1 MEIIKI
7 KISISNYFLIKS
19 FNKKH
24 KIKNMLKI
32 NFTMKRN
39 LAITNFLFIPL
50 IWLYLISCEAA
61 PTFELS
67 EIQPQSIQIR
77 KGEFGTFVLTI
88 IPKNGFSGVVSFEL
102 LDRKTNGSIVGIDI
116 SPVAAS
122 IVGVS
127 SQTFIVNVANFVEPK
142 KYQLKIRV
150 SYGASNFKEKN
161 IDIEVLPQPAF
172 SLGEPI
178 PNSLVVPIGGS
189 ASFSVPI
196 TPQDGF
202 KGKVSLELRDI
213 NTNSQMLDFSLFPN
227 EISLLEPVTQT
238 IVLNVN
244 YTAKEGTYNLKLRG
258 VSGDIISDTKF
269 QVVVSGQIGPIVV
282 PQIPQYFEISELA
295 PRSITL
301 PRGGKANLSVSIV
314 PKNDFKGQISL
325 EILERNSNSLIEGI
339 NLFPYSLHILEPVTQ
354 TITLYANP
362 EIPEGEYKLKIR
374 AVSGSIFDDE
384 DLDVKIIP
392 PPPAEEPPGDGTT
405 PQPSFD
411 ISDLN
416 PPSLTIGKGDEG
428 YFLVQITPQNGFY
441 GDIFFDVLSGANVI
455 TWLTLN
461 PQSVRVY
468 GGMTQ
473 QIYVKV
479 SPNAITGNFS
489 LKFRASSGSIFRE
502 KTFSLNITEGTP
514 APPSQPSSY
523 FEISDPYPASLTIG
537 KGDEGY
543 FLVQITPQ
551 NGFYGDIFFDVLS
564 GANVITWLTLN
575 PQSVRVYGGMTQ
587 QIYVKV
593 SPNAITGNFSLKLR
607 ASSGSIFREKTFSL
621 SISESPSPSFEISD
635 PNPVSLVVAAGQ
647 IKTFS
652 LTITPQN
659 GFSGLVNLY
668 VVDRNTG
675 GTIYGIS
682 ATPYSISVNQQVT
695 QVVSLNV
702 DSSVSYGYYA
712 LKIKASSGGIV
723 REKNIDLVVRKLFWA
738 KAYGPTGN
746 LNDEAYSIQRTKDG
760 GFIVAGY
767 MTIFGTNTDA
777 WVLKLDPDGNVQW
790 QKVFGGPFTDAAYE
804 VKESYDGSFIV
815 AGSSVTYPFTPG
827 TPNQSDGFIV
837 KLDSNGN
844 FAWSLTYGGS
854 LTDQFR
860 SLTIYQEG
868 VTEYII
874 VTGSTRSFGS
884 GGEDAWILKINYS
897 DGSTVW
903 QKTYGT
909 PNDDRFQRVITSSYN
924 GSISYVFAGRTATP
938 STNSDLWVMITD
950 KDGNIQMSKKYYY
963 PSLSPGG
970 EQAWDIKET
979 TDGAFV
985 VGNFAERYI
994 GSGGKD
1000 MWILKIRKDNGGIIW
1015 QKAFGGPGSLDDEAR
1030 SLLVEENGD
1039 IIIAGAAHSLVSSS
1053 SNYDIWILRL
1063 DKDGNLKW
1071 QKVFGLPGSNADL
1084 ASSICLSDDGN
1095 FVVAGYTTTSG
1106 GGNDIFVMKI
1116 TPDGYIKFNSGS
1128 SMRSQDSLGLDITTY
1143 AISQDVSTS
1152 ISTTSAS
1159 PASSN
1164 FTPQDRT
1171 YWIVHH
1177 AP

>member
-1 MEIIKI
+1 
-7 KISISNYFLIKS
+7 LT
-19 FNKKH
+19 KKH

-32 NFTMKRN
+32 DLTMKRN

-202 KGKVSLELRDI
+202 KGKISLELRDI

-244 YTAKEGTYNLKLRG
+244 YAAKEGTYNLKLRG
-258 VSGDIISDTKF
+258 VSGDTISDTKF
-269 QVVVSGQIGPIVV
+269 QVVVSGQISPIVV

-325 EILERNSNSLIEGI
+325 EILERNSNGLIEVI

-384 DLDVKIIP
+384 DLDVKIIPP

-441 GDIFFDVLSGANVI
+441 GDIFFDVLSGASVV

-461 PQSVRVY
+461 PQSVRVF

-489 LKFRASSGSIFRE
+489 LKLRASSSSIFRE
-502 KTFSLNITEGTP
+502 KNFSLNITEGTP

-523 FEISDPYPASLTIG
+523 FEISDPYPPSLTIG

-607 ASSGSIFREKTFSL
+607 ASSGSIFREKIFSL
-621 SISESPSPSFEISD
+621 NITEGSPAPPSPSFEISD

-668 VVDRNTG
+668 VVDRNTD

-682 ATPYSISVNQQVT
+682 VTPYSISINQQVT

-702 DSSVSYGYYA
+702 DSSVSSGYYA

-723 REKNIDLVVRKLFWA
+723 REKNIDLFVPKLWA
-738 KAYGPTGN
+738 KAYGSTG
-746 LNDEAYSIQRTKDG
+746 NDEAYSIQRTKDG

-767 MTIFGTNTDA
+767 MTISGTNTDV
-777 WVLKLDPDGNVQW
+777 WVLKLDPDGNIQW
-790 QKVFGGPFTDAAYE
+790 QKVFGGPFADVAYE
-804 VKESYDGSFIV
+804 VKESSDGSLIV
-815 AGSSVTYPFTPG
+815 AGSSVTSVPT
-827 TPNQSDGFIV
+827 TQRNGFIA
-837 KLDSNGN
+837 KLASNGN
-844 FAWSLTYGGS
+844 FVWSLTYGG
-854 LTDQFR
+854 TADDEFR
-860 SLTIYQEG
+860 SLTISQEDG
-868 VTEYII
+868 TEYII
-874 VTGSTRSFGS
+874 VTGYTRSFGS
-884 GGEDAWILKINYS
+884 GGEDAWILKVKSS

-909 PNDDRFQRVITSSYN
+909 SNDDRFQRVITSSYN
-924 GSISYVFAGRTATP
+924 GSISYVFVGRTGTLP
-938 STNSDLWVMITD
+938 NFDLWVMITD

-963 PSLSPGG
+963 PSLSPGY

-979 TDGAFV
+979 PDGAFV

-1000 MWILKIRKDNGGIIW
+1000 MWILKIRKDNGEIIW

-1030 SLLVEENGD
+1030 SILVEENGD
-1039 IIIAGAAHSLVSSS
+1039 IILAGTAHSLVSSS
-1053 SNYDIWILRL
+1053 GNYDIWILRL

-1106 GGNDIFVMKI
+1106 GGTDIFVMKI

-1143 AISQDVSTS
+1143 ATLQDVSTS

-1164 FTPQDRT
+1164 FTLQDRT

>member
-1 MEIIKI
+1 M
-7 KISISNYFLIKS
+7 SNLYFLIK
-19 FNKKH
+19 
-24 KIKNMLKI
+24 KIKTMVNMKNIKKKFKINYIMQRKLIFLNLFFIFLISIFLNSCKSAPPPFDISEPQPKLLKI
-32 NFTMKRN
+32 QRGRT
-39 LAITNFLFIPL
+39 
-50 IWLYLISCEAA
+50 
-61 PTFELS
+61 
-67 EIQPQSIQIR
+67 
-77 KGEFGTFVLTI
+77 GTFVLTI
-88 IPKNGFSGVVSFEL
+88 IPKSGFSGVVFFEL
-102 LDRKTNGSIVGIDI
+102 LDREANKNVAGIDLFPTAANI
-116 SPVAAS
+116 SGLS
-122 IVGVS
+122 H
-127 SQTFIVNVANFVEPK
+127 QTFTVSVTDSVEPK
-142 KYQLKIRV
+142 KYELKIRV
-150 SYGASNFKEKN
+150 SSGDSGFREKN

-178 PNSLVVPIGGS
+178 PNFLVVPIGGS

-258 VSGDIISDTKF
+258 LSGDIISDTKF
-269 QVVVSGQIGPIVV
+269 QLVVSGQIGSIVV
-282 PQIPQYFEISELA
+282 PQISQYFEISELA

-301 PRGGKANLSVSIV
+301 PRGGKANLRISIV

-392 PPPAEEPPGDGTT
+392 PPPPAEEPPGDGTT

-416 PPSLTIGKGDEG
+416 PPSLTIGKGEEG

-441 GDIFFDVLSGANVI
+441 GDIFFDVLSGASVI

-468 GGMTQ
+468 GDMTQ

-502 KTFSLNITEGTP
+502 KIFSLNITEGTP
-514 APPSQPSSY
+514 APPS
-523 FEISDPYPASLTIG
+523 
-537 KGDEGY
+537 
-543 FLVQITPQ
+543 
-551 NGFYGDIFFDVLS
+551 
-564 GANVITWLTLN
+564 
-575 PQSVRVYGGMTQ
+575 
-587 QIYVKV
+587 
-593 SPNAITGNFSLKLR
+593 
-607 ASSGSIFREKTFSL
+607 
-621 SISESPSPSFEISD
+621 PSFEISD
-635 PNPVSLVVAAGQ
+635 PDPVSLVVAAGQ

-682 ATPYSISVNQQVT
+682 VTPYFISVNQQVT

-723 REKNIDLVVRKLFWA
+723 REKNIDLFVPKLWA
-738 KAYGPTGN
+738 KAYGSTG
-746 LNDEAYSIQRTKDG
+746 NDEAYSIQRTKDG

-767 MTIFGTNTDA
+767 MTISGTNTDV
-777 WVLKLDPDGNVQW
+777 WVLKLDRDGNVQW
-790 QKVFGGPFTDAAYE
+790 QKVFGGPFADVAYE
-804 VKESYDGSFIV
+804 VKESSDGSFIV
-815 AGSSVTYPFTPG
+815 AGYSVTSVPT
-827 TPNQSDGFIV
+827 TQRNGFIV

-844 FAWSLTYGGS
+844 FAWSLTYGGTADDEFSS
-854 LTDQFR
+854 L
-860 SLTIYQEG
+860 
-868 VTEYII
+868 VTSVEDGEEYII
-874 VTGSTRSFGS
+874 VAGYTKSFGAL
-884 GGEDAWILKINYS
+884 GGEDAWVIKVKSL
-897 DGSTVW
+897 DGSIVW
-903 QKTYGT
+903 QKRYGASSASGT
-909 PNDDRFQRVITSSYN
+909 TDRFQRVITSSYN
-924 GSISYVFAGRTATP
+924 GSIRYVFAGRTGT
-938 STNSDLWVMITD
+938 STNNDFWIMITD
-950 KDGNIQMSKKYYY
+950 ENGNVQISRTYYY
-963 PSLSPGG
+963 STYHEGI
-970 EQAWDIKET
+970 WDIKET
-979 TDGAFV
+979 DGAFLL
-985 VGNFAERYI
+985 VGSAQRYFGTT
-994 GSGGKD
+994 GSD
-1000 MWILKIRKDNGGIIW
+1000 IWVLKISKDNGEILW
-1015 QKAFGGPGSLDDEAR
+1015 QKAFGSLDDDEPRTAI
-1030 SLLVEENGD
+1030 VTEDGG
-1039 IIIAGAAHSLVSSS
+1039 IIIAGTTRSILKGTDS
-1053 SNYDIWILRL
+1053 YDIWVLRL

-1071 QKVFGLPGSNADL
+1071 QKLYGVIGLSDRDQ

-1095 FVVAGYTTTSG
+1095 FVVAGYTTTSS
-1106 GGNDIFVMKI
+1106 NNRDIFVMKI
-1116 TPDGYIKFNSGS
+1116 VPEGYIKFRSTS
-1128 SMRSQDSLGLDITTY
+1128 PMTSQDTAGSVIPTNANTQY
-1143 AISQDVSTS
+1143 PS
-1152 ISTTSAS
+1152 ISTSDTGATQQDARFMS
-1159 PASSN
+1159 
-1164 FTPQDRT
+1164 QDRSFQ
-1171 YWIVHH
+1171 IINH

>member
-1 MEIIKI
+1 
-7 KISISNYFLIKS
+7 
-19 FNKKH
+19 
-24 KIKNMLKI
+24 MLKI
-32 NFTMKRN
+32 DLTMKRN
-39 LAITNFLFIPL
+39 LAITNLLFIPL

-67 EIQPQSIQIR
+67 EIQPQSLQIR

-102 LDRKTNGSIVGIDI
+102 LDRKTNGSIVGIEI

-227 EISLLEPVTQT
+227 EISLLEPVTQS

-282 PQIPQYFEISELA
+282 PQISQYFEISELA

-416 PPSLTIGKGDEG
+416 PPSLTIGKGEEG

-543 FLVQITPQ
+543 FLVQITSQ

-564 GANVITWLTLN
+564 GASVVTWLTLN

-621 SISESPSPSFEISD
+621 NITEGTTAPPSPSFEISD
-635 PNPVSLVVAAGQ
+635 PDPVSLVVAAGQ

-682 ATPYSISVNQQVT
+682 ATPYSISINQQVT

-723 REKNIDLVVRKLFWA
+723 RDKNIDLFVPKLWA
-738 KAYGPTGN
+738 KAYGSTG
-746 LNDEAYSIQRTKDG
+746 NDEAFSIQRTKDG

-767 MTIFGTNTDA
+767 MTISGTNTDV
-777 WVLKLDPDGNVQW
+777 WVLKLDRDGNIQW
-790 QKVFGGPFTDAAYE
+790 QKVFGGPFADAAYE
-804 VKESYDGSFIV
+804 VKESSDGSFIV
-815 AGSSVTYPFTPG
+815 AGSSVTSVPT
-827 TPNQSDGFIV
+827 TQRNGFIA

-844 FAWSLTYGGS
+844 FVWSLTYGG
-854 LTDQFR
+854 TAEDEFR
-860 SLTIYQEG
+860 SLTISQEG
-868 VTEYII
+868 GTEYII
-874 VTGSTRSFGS
+874 VTGYTRSFGS
-884 GGEDAWILKINYS
+884 GGEDAWILKINSS
-897 DGSTVW
+897 DGSTVMW

-909 PNDDRFQRVITSSYN
+909 SNDDRFQRVITSSYN
-924 GSISYVFAGRTATP
+924 GSISYVFAGRTASP

-950 KDGNIQMSKKYYY
+950 ENGNIQMSKKYYY
-963 PSLSPGG
+963 PLFPSGVPGN

-979 TDGAFV
+979 PDGAFV
-985 VGNFAERYI
+985 VADFAERYI
-994 GSGGKD
+994 GSGGRD
-1000 MWILKIRKDNGGIIW
+1000 MWILKIRKDNGEIIW
-1015 QKAFGGPGSLDDEAR
+1015 QKAFGGQYDDEAR

-1039 IIIAGAAHSLVSSS
+1039 IIIAGTANSLVSSS
-1053 SNYDIWILRL
+1053 STYDIWILRL

-1071 QKVFGLPGSNADL
+1071 QKVFGLPSSNADL
-1084 ASSICLSDDGN
+1084 ASSICLSDEGN

>member
-1 MEIIKI
+1 MIKV
-7 KISISNYFLIKS
+7 
-19 FNKKH
+19 
-24 KIKNMLKI
+24 KNMKKAFKI
-32 NFTMKRN
+32 NYIMRKKLIF
-39 LAITNFLFIPL
+39 LNFLFIF
-50 IWLYLISCEAA
+50 IFLISIFLNSCKSA
-61 PTFELS
+61 PPPFDILEPQPKLLK
-67 EIQPQSIQIR
+67 IQR
-77 KGEFGTFVLTI
+77 GGTGTFVLTI
-88 IPKNGFSGVVSFEL
+88 IPKSGFSGVVSFEL
-102 LDRKTNGSIVGIDI
+102 LDRQANKNVAGIDLFPTAANI
-116 SPVAAS
+116 SGIS
-122 IVGVS
+122 Y
-127 SQTFIVNVANFVEPK
+127 QTFTVSIADSVEPK
-142 KYQLKIRV
+142 KYELKIRV
-150 SYGASNFKEKN
+150 SSGGSGFREKD
-161 IDIEVLPQPAF
+161 IDIEILSQPSF
-172 SLGEPI
+172 SLGEPN
-178 PNSLVVPIGGS
+178 PNLLVVPVGGS

-269 QVVVSGQIGPIVV
+269 QLVVSGQIGQIVV

-392 PPPAEEPPGDGTT
+392 PPPPAEEPPGDGTT

-416 PPSLTIGKGDEG
+416 PPSLTIGKGEEG

-441 GDIFFDVLSGANVI
+441 GDIFFDVLSGA
-455 TWLTLN
+455 
-461 PQSVRVY
+461 
-468 GGMTQ
+468 
-473 QIYVKV
+473 
-479 SPNAITGNFS
+479 
-489 LKFRASSGSIFRE
+489 SI
-502 KTFSLNITEGTP
+502 
-514 APPSQPSSY
+514 
-523 FEISDPYPASLTIG
+523 
-537 KGDEGY
+537 
-543 FLVQITPQ
+543 
-551 NGFYGDIFFDVLS
+551 
-564 GANVITWLTLN
+564 ITWLTLN

-621 SISESPSPSFEISD
+621 NITEGSPAPPSPSFEISD

-652 LTITPQN
+652 ITITPQN

-668 VVDRNTG
+668 VVDRNTD

-702 DSSVSYGYYA
+702 NSSVSYGYYA
-712 LKIKASSGGIV
+712 LKIKASSAGIV
-723 REKNIDLVVRKLFWA
+723 REKNIDLFVPKLWA
-738 KAYGPTGN
+738 KAYGST
-746 LNDEAYSIQRTKDG
+746 LNDEALSIQRTKDG

-767 MTIFGTNTDA
+767 MTISGTNTDV

-790 QKVFGGPFTDAAYE
+790 QKVFGGPFADAAYE
-804 VKESYDGSFIV
+804 VKETHYEGQVSYIV
-815 AGSSVTYPFTPG
+815 AGYSVTSVPT
-827 TPNQSDGFIV
+827 TQRNGFIV

-844 FAWSLTYGGS
+844 FAWSLTYGGTADDEFSS
-854 LTDQFR
+854 LVT
-860 SLTIYQEG
+860 SVEG
-868 VTEYII
+868 GIEYII
-874 VTGSTRSFGS
+874 VAGYTKSFGAL
-884 GGEDAWILKINYS
+884 GGEDAWVIKVDS
-897 DGSTVW
+897 RDGSIIW
-903 QKTYGT
+903 QKRYGASSASGT
-909 PNDDRFQRVITSSYN
+909 NDRFQRVITSSYN
-924 GSISYVFAGRTATP
+924 GSIRYVFAGRTGT
-938 STNSDLWVMITD
+938 STNNDFWIMITD
-950 KDGNIQMSKKYYY
+950 ENGNVQMSRTYYY
-963 PSLSPGG
+963 STYH
-970 EQAWDIKET
+970 EVIWDIKET
-979 TDGAFV
+979 DGAFLL
-985 VGNFAERYI
+985 VGSAQRYFGTT
-994 GSGGKD
+994 GSD
-1000 MWILKIRKDNGGIIW
+1000 VWVLKISKDNGEILW
-1015 QKAFGGPGSLDDEAR
+1015 QKAFGSLDDNEPRTAI
-1030 SLLVEENGD
+1030 VTEDGG
-1039 IIIAGAAHSLVSSS
+1039 IIIAGTTRSILTGTDS
-1053 SNYDIWILRL
+1053 YDIWVLRL

-1071 QKVFGLPGSNADL
+1071 QKLYGVIGLSDRDQ
-1084 ASSICLSDDGN
+1084 ASSMCLSDDGN
-1095 FVVAGYTTTSG
+1095 FVIAGYTTTPSYSR
-1106 GGNDIFVMKI
+1106 DVFVMKI
-1116 TPDGYIKFNSGS
+1116 TPEGYIKFGS
-1128 SMRSQDSLGLDITTY
+1128 TSPMTSQDTTFSDIPTNAYTQY
-1143 AISQDVSTS
+1143 PSISTSDTIVTQQDARFISQDRSVQT
-1152 ISTTSAS
+1152 I
-1159 PASSN
+1159 N
-1164 FTPQDRT
+1164 
-1171 YWIVHH
+1171 H

>member
-1 MEIIKI
+1 
-7 KISISNYFLIKS
+7 
-19 FNKKH
+19 
-24 KIKNMLKI
+24 MLKI
-32 NFTMKRN
+32 DLTMKRN

-202 KGKVSLELRDI
+202 KGKVSLELRDV
-213 NTNSQMLDFSLFPN
+213 NTNSQTLDFSLFPN

-392 PPPAEEPPGDGTT
+392 PPPAEEPSGDGTT

-416 PPSLTIGKGDEG
+416 PASLTIGKGGEG

-441 GDIFFDVLSGANVI
+441 GDIFFDVLSGANVV

-489 LKFRASSGSIFRE
+489 LKFRASSGSISRE
-502 KTFSLNITEGTP
+502 KIFSLNITEGTP
-514 APPSQPSSY
+514 AP
-523 FEISDPYPASLTIG
+523 
-537 KGDEGY
+537 
-543 FLVQITPQ
+543 
-551 NGFYGDIFFDVLS
+551 
-564 GANVITWLTLN
+564 
-575 PQSVRVYGGMTQ
+575 
-587 QIYVKV
+587 
-593 SPNAITGNFSLKLR
+593 
-607 ASSGSIFREKTFSL
+607 
-621 SISESPSPSFEISD
+621 PSPSFEISD

-647 IKTFS
+647 FKTFS

-682 ATPYSISVNQQVT
+682 ATPYSISINQQVT

-702 DSSVSYGYYA
+702 DSSVSSGYYA

-723 REKNIDLVVRKLFWA
+723 REKNIDLFVPKLWA
-738 KAYGPTGN
+738 KAYGSTG
-746 LNDEAYSIQRTKDG
+746 NDEAYSIQRTKDG

-767 MTIFGTNTDA
+767 MTISGTNTDA

-790 QKVFGGPFTDAAYE
+790 QKVFGGPFTDVAYE
-804 VKESYDGSFIV
+804 VKESSDGSFIV
-815 AGSSVTYPFTPG
+815 AGSSVTYPFTAG

-860 SLTIYQEG
+860 SLTISQEG
-868 VTEYII
+868 GTEYII
-874 VTGSTRSFGS
+874 VTGYTQSFGAP
-884 GGEDAWILKINYS
+884 GNKEDAWILKINSS
-897 DGSTVW
+897 DGSVVW
-903 QKTYGT
+903 QKRYGT
-909 PNDDRFQRVITSSYN
+909 SNDDRFQRVITSSYS
-924 GSISYVFAGRTATP
+924 GSISYVFAGRTFSS
-938 STNSDLWVMITD
+938 STNFDFWVMITD
-950 KDGNIQMSKKYYY
+950 ENGNIKMSKKYYY
-963 PSLSPGG
+963 PPLSPGD
-970 EQAWDIKET
+970 EFAWDIKET
-979 TDGAFV
+979 PDGAFV
-985 VGNFAERYI
+985 VVDLAQRYI
-994 GSGGKD
+994 GSGGRD
-1000 MWILKIRKDNGGIIW
+1000 IWILKIRKDNGEIIW
-1015 QKAFGGPGSLDDEAR
+1015 QKAFGGPNDDEAR
-1030 SLLVEENGD
+1030 SAVVAENGD
-1039 IIIAGAAHSLVSSS
+1039 IIIAGTARSIILGTN
-1053 SNYDIWILRL
+1053 NYDIWILRL
-1063 DKDGNLKW
+1063 DKDGKLKW
-1071 QKVFGLPGSNADL
+1071 QKVYGIIGSGSSDHDL

-1106 GGNDIFVMKI
+1106 GGTDIFVMKI
-1116 TPDGYIKFNSGS
+1116 TPDGYIKFNPGS

-1143 AISQDVSTS
+1143 ATSQDVSTS
-1152 ISTTSAS
+1152 FSTTSAS

-1164 FTPQDRT
+1164 FTLQERT

>member
-1 MEIIKI
+1 MINVKNMKKKFKI
-7 KISISNYFLIKS
+7 NYIMQKKLIFLNLFFIFLISIFLNSCKS
-19 FNKKH
+19 TPPFDISEPQPKL
-24 KIKNMLKI
+24 LK
-32 NFTMKRN
+32 MR
-39 LAITNFLFIPL
+39 
-50 IWLYLISCEAA
+50 
-61 PTFELS
+61 
-67 EIQPQSIQIR
+67 R
-77 KGEFGTFVLTI
+77 GETGTFALII
-88 IPKNGFSGVVSFEL
+88 IPKSGFSGVVSFEL
-102 LDRKTNGSIVGIDI
+102 LDRKANKSVAGIDLFPTAANI
-116 SPVAAS
+116 SGLS
-122 IVGVS
+122 H
-127 SQTFIVNVANFVEPK
+127 QTFTVSVTDSVEPK
-142 KYQLKIRV
+142 KYELKIRV
-150 SYGASNFKEKN
+150 SSGDSGFREKN

-178 PNSLVVPIGGS
+178 PNSLVVPRGGS
-189 ASFSVPI
+189 ASFSVQI
-196 TPQDGF
+196 IPQDGF
-202 KGKVSLELRDI
+202 KGKVLLELKDV
-213 NTNSQMLDFSLFPN
+213 NTNSQILDFSLLPN
-227 EISLLEPVTQT
+227 EIYLLEPVTQT

-301 PRGGKANLSVSIV
+301 PKNGKANLRISIV

-416 PPSLTIGKGDEG
+416 PPSLTIGKGEEG

-441 GDIFFDVLSGANVI
+441 GDIFFDVLSGASVV

-468 GGMTQ
+468 GGLYQ

-502 KTFSLNITEGTP
+502 KIFSLNITEGTP
-514 APPSQPSSY
+514 APPSH
-523 FEISDPYPASLTIG
+523 
-537 KGDEGY
+537 
-543 FLVQITPQ
+543 
-551 NGFYGDIFFDVLS
+551 
-564 GANVITWLTLN
+564 
-575 PQSVRVYGGMTQ
+575 
-587 QIYVKV
+587 
-593 SPNAITGNFSLKLR
+593 
-607 ASSGSIFREKTFSL
+607 
-621 SISESPSPSFEISD
+621 SFEISD

-682 ATPYSISVNQQVT
+682 VSPYSISINQQVT

-702 DSSVSYGYYA
+702 DSSVSSGYYA
-712 LKIKASSGGIV
+712 MKIKASSGGIV
-723 REKNIDLVVRKLFWA
+723 REKNIDLVVPKLWA
-738 KAYGPTGN
+738 KAYGSTG
-746 LNDEAYSIQRTKDG
+746 NDEAYSIQRTKDG
-760 GFIVAGY
+760 GFIVAGS
-767 MTIFGTNTDA
+767 MTISGTNTDV
-777 WVLKLDPDGNVQW
+777 WVLKLDPDGNIQW
-790 QKVFGGPFTDAAYE
+790 QKVFGGPFADVAYE
-804 VKESYDGSFIV
+804 VKESSDGSFIV
-815 AGSSVTYPFTPG
+815 AGSSVTSVPT
-827 TPNQSDGFIV
+827 TQRNGFIA
-837 KLDSNGN
+837 KLASNGN
-844 FAWSLTYGGS
+844 FVWSLTYGG
-854 LTDQFR
+854 TDHDEFR
-860 SLTIYQEG
+860 SLTISQEG
-868 VTEYII
+868 GTEYII
-874 VTGSTRSFGS
+874 VTGYTRSFGS
-884 GGEDAWILKINYS
+884 GGEDAWILKINSS
-897 DGSTVW
+897 DGSIVW

-909 PNDDRFQRVITSSYN
+909 SNDDRFQRVITSLYN
-924 GSISYVFAGRTATP
+924 GSISYVFAGRTFSS
-938 STNSDLWVMITD
+938 STNFDFWVMITD

-963 PSLSPGG
+963 PSLSPGD
-970 EQAWDIKET
+970 EFAWDIKET
-979 TDGAFV
+979 SDGAFV
-985 VGNFAERYI
+985 VADLAQRYI
-994 GSGGKD
+994 GSGGRD
-1000 MWILKIRKDNGGIIW
+1000 MWILKIRKDNGEIIW
-1015 QKAFGGPGSLDDEAR
+1015 QKAFGGQYDDEAR

-1039 IIIAGAAHSLVSSS
+1039 IILAGTANSLVSTSS
-1053 SNYDIWILRL
+1053 TYDIWILRL

-1071 QKVFGLPGSNADL
+1071 QKVFGLPSSNADQ

-1106 GGNDIFVMKI
+1106 GGTDIFVMKI
-1116 TPDGYIKFNSGS
+1116 TPDGYIKFNPGS

-1164 FTPQDRT
+1164 FTPQDRA

>member
-1 MEIIKI
+1 MI
-7 KISISNYFLIKS
+7 NV
-19 FNKKH
+19 
-24 KIKNMLKI
+24 KNMKKAFKI
-32 NFTMKRN
+32 NCIMRKKLIF
-39 LAITNFLFIPL
+39 LNFLFIF
-50 IWLYLISCEAA
+50 IFLISIFLNSCKST
-61 PTFELS
+61 PPFDIS
-67 EIQPQSIQIR
+67 EPQPKLLKIH
-77 KGEFGTFVLTI
+77 KGRTGTFVLTI
-88 IPKNGFSGVVSFEL
+88 IPKSGFSGVVFFEL
-102 LDRKTNGSIVGIDI
+102 LDREANKNVAGIYLFPTAANI
-116 SPVAAS
+116 SGLS
-122 IVGVS
+122 H
-127 SQTFIVNVANFVEPK
+127 QTFTVSVADSVELK
-142 KYQLKIRV
+142 KYELKIRV
-150 SYGASNFKEKN
+150 SSGASSFKEKD
-161 IDIEVLPQPAF
+161 IDIEVLSEPSF

-178 PNSLVVPIGGS
+178 PNSLVVPRGGS
-189 ASFSVPI
+189 ASFSVQI
-196 TPQDGF
+196 IPQDGF
-202 KGKVSLELRDI
+202 KGRVLLELKDV
-213 NTNSQMLDFSLFPN
+213 NTNSQMLDFSLLPN
-227 EISLLEPVTQT
+227 EIYLLEPVTQT

-282 PQIPQYFEISELA
+282 PQIHQYFEISELA

-301 PRGGKANLSVSIV
+301 PKNGKASLRISIV
-314 PKNDFKGQISL
+314 PKNDFKGQIFL

-354 TITLYANP
+354 TITLYAKP

-374 AVSGSIFDDE
+374 AVSGRIFDDE

-392 PPPAEEPPGDGTT
+392 PPPDEEPRGDGTAT
-405 PQPSFD
+405 LPSFD

-441 GDIFFDVLSGANVI
+441 GDIFFDVLSGTSVV

-468 GGMTQ
+468 GGMMTQ

-479 SPNAITGNFS
+479 SPNAITGNYS
-489 LKFRASSGSIFRE
+489 LKFRVSSGSIFRE
-502 KTFSLNITEGTP
+502 KIFSLNITEGTP
-514 APPSQPSSY
+514 AP
-523 FEISDPYPASLTIG
+523 
-537 KGDEGY
+537 
-543 FLVQITPQ
+543 
-551 NGFYGDIFFDVLS
+551 
-564 GANVITWLTLN
+564 
-575 PQSVRVYGGMTQ
+575 
-587 QIYVKV
+587 
-593 SPNAITGNFSLKLR
+593 
-607 ASSGSIFREKTFSL
+607 
-621 SISESPSPSFEISD
+621 PSPSFEISD

-682 ATPYSISVNQQVT
+682 VSPYSISINQQVT

-702 DSSVSYGYYA
+702 DSSVSSGYYA
-712 LKIKASSGGIV
+712 MKIKASSGGIV
-723 REKNIDLVVRKLFWA
+723 REKNIDLVVPKLWA
-738 KAYGPTGN
+738 KAYGSTSA
-746 LNDEAYSIQRTKDG
+746 DEAYSIQRTKDG
-760 GFIVAGY
+760 GFIVAGN
-767 MTIFGTNTDA
+767 MTISMTNTDA

-790 QKVFGGPFTDAAYE
+790 QKVFGGPFTDVAYE

-815 AGSSVTYPFTPG
+815 AGSSVTSVPTR
-827 TPNQSDGFIV
+827 QSNGFIV

-844 FAWSLTYGGS
+844 FVWSLTYGG
-854 LTDQFR
+854 TADDEFR
-860 SLTIYQEG
+860 SLTISQEG
-868 VTEYII
+868 GTEYII
-874 VTGSTRSFGS
+874 VTGYTKSFGS
-884 GGEDAWILKINYS
+884 GGEDAWILKVNSS
-897 DGSTVW
+897 DGSIVW

-909 PNDDRFQRVITSSYN
+909 PNDDRFQRVITSSYS
-924 GSISYVFAGRTATP
+924 GSISYVFAGRTFSS
-938 STNSDLWVMITD
+938 STNFDFWVMITD
-950 KDGNIQMSKKYYY
+950 ENGNTKMSKKYFY
-963 PSLSPGG
+963 SLLSPGD
-970 EQAWDIKET
+970 EWAWDIKET
-979 TDGAFV
+979 PDGAFV
-985 VGNFAERYI
+985 VVDLAQRYI
-994 GSGGKD
+994 GSGGRD
-1000 MWILKIRKDNGGIIW
+1000 IWILKIGKDNGEIIW
-1015 QKAFGGPGSLDDEAR
+1015 QKAFGGQYDDEAR
-1030 SLLVEENGD
+1030 SAVVLENGD
-1039 IIIAGAAHSLVSSS
+1039 IIIAGTANSLVSGSGT
-1053 SNYDIWILRL
+1053 YDIWILRL

-1164 FTPQDRT
+1164 FTSQNRA

>member
-1 MEIIKI
+1 MQKKLIFLNLFFIFL
-7 KISISNYFLIKS
+7 ISIFLNSCKS
-19 FNKKH
+19 APPFDISEPQPKL
-24 KIKNMLKI
+24 LKI
-32 NFTMKRN
+32 H
-39 LAITNFLFIPL
+39 
-50 IWLYLISCEAA
+50 
-61 PTFELS
+61 
-67 EIQPQSIQIR
+67 
-77 KGEFGTFVLTI
+77 KGGTGTFVLTI
-88 IPKNGFSGVVSFEL
+88 IPKSGFSGVVSFEL
-102 LDRKTNGSIVGIDI
+102 LDREANKNVAGIDLFPTAANI
-116 SPVAAS
+116 SGLS
-122 IVGVS
+122 Y
-127 SQTFIVNVANFVEPK
+127 QTFTVSVTDSVEPK
-142 KYQLKIRV
+142 KYELKIRV
-150 SYGASNFKEKN
+150 SSGDSGFREKD
-161 IDIEVLPQPAF
+161 IDIEVLSQPSF
-172 SLGEPI
+172 SLGEPN
-178 PNSLVVPIGGS
+178 PNLLVVPVGGS

-213 NTNSQMLDFSLFPN
+213 NTNSQMLDFSLLPN

-244 YTAKEGTYNLKLRG
+244 YAAKEGTYNLKLRG

-295 PRSITL
+295 PRSITF
-301 PRGGKANLSVSIV
+301 PKNGKANLRISIV

-339 NLFPYSLHILEPVTQ
+339 NLFPYSLYILEPVTQ

-392 PPPAEEPPGDGTT
+392 PPPPAEEPPGDGTT

-416 PPSLTIGKGDEG
+416 PPSLTIGKGEEG

-441 GDIFFDVLSGANVI
+441 GDIFFDVLSGASVV

-461 PQSVRVY
+461 PQSIRVY

-502 KTFSLNITEGTP
+502 KIFSLNITDGTP

-564 GANVITWLTLN
+564 GASVITWLTLN
-575 PQSVRVYGGMTQ
+575 PQSVRVYGGMSQ

-593 SPNAITGNFSLKLR
+593 SPNAITGNYSLKFR
-607 ASSGSIFREKTFSL
+607 ASSGSIFREKNFSL
-621 SISESPSPSFEISD
+621 NITEGTPAPPSPSFEISD
-635 PNPVSLVVAAGQ
+635 PDPVSLVVAAGQ

-652 LTITPQN
+652 ITITPQN

-682 ATPYSISVNQQVT
+682 VTPYSISVNQQVT

-702 DSSVSYGYYA
+702 DSSVSSGYYA

-723 REKNIDLVVRKLFWA
+723 REKSIDLFVPKLWA
-738 KAYGPTGN
+738 KAYGST
-746 LNDEAYSIQRTKDG
+746 LNDEAFSIQRTKDG

-767 MTIFGTNTDA
+767 MTISGTNTDV
-777 WVLKLDPDGNVQW
+777 WVLKLDRDGNIQW
-790 QKVFGGPFTDAAYE
+790 QKVFGGPFADAAYE
-804 VKESYDGSFIV
+804 VKETHYEGQVSYIV
-815 AGSSVTYPFTPG
+815 AGYSVTSVPT
-827 TPNQSDGFIV
+827 TQRNGFIV

-844 FAWSLTYGGS
+844 FAWSLTYGGTADDEFSS
-854 LTDQFR
+854 LVT
-860 SLTIYQEG
+860 SVEG
-868 VTEYII
+868 GIEYII
-874 VTGSTRSFGS
+874 VAGYTKSFGAA
-884 GGEDAWILKINYS
+884 GGEDAWVLKVKS
-897 DGSTVW
+897 LDGSIEW
-903 QKTYGT
+903 KKRYGASSVLGT
-909 PNDDRFQRVITSSYN
+909 TDRFQKVITSSYN
-924 GSISYVFAGRTATP
+924 GSIRYVFAGRTGT
-938 STNSDLWVMITD
+938 STNNDFWIMITD
-950 KDGNIQMSKKYYY
+950 ENGNVQISRTYYY
-963 PSLSPGG
+963 STYH
-970 EQAWDIKET
+970 EVIWDIKET
-979 TDGAFV
+979 DGAFLL
-985 VGNFAERYI
+985 VGSAQRYFGTT
-994 GSGGKD
+994 GSD
-1000 MWILKIRKDNGGIIW
+1000 IWVLKISKDNGEILW
-1015 QKAFGGPGSLDDEAR
+1015 QKAFGSLDDDEPRTAI
-1030 SLLVEENGD
+1030 VTEDGG
-1039 IIIAGAAHSLVSSS
+1039 IMIAGTTRSILTGTDS
-1053 SNYDIWILRL
+1053 YDIWVLRL

-1071 QKVFGLPGSNADL
+1071 QKLYGVIGLSDRDQ

-1095 FVVAGYTTTSG
+1095 FVIAGYTTTPSYSR
-1106 GGNDIFVMKI
+1106 DVFVMKI
-1116 TPDGYIKFNSGS
+1116 APEGYIKFRSTS
-1128 SMRSQDSLGLDITTY
+1128 PMTSQDTAGFVTRTNANTQY
-1143 AISQDVSTS
+1143 PS
-1152 ISTTSAS
+1152 ISTSDTFATQQDARFMS
-1159 PASSN
+1159 
-1164 FTPQDRT
+1164 QDRSFQ
-1171 YWIVHH
+1171 IINH